1 MAATT
6 APPVYPDE
14 ALVASVRS
22 GDDRALERLYRQHY
36 PMVAQL
42 VRTNS
47 GSDDE
52 AKDIYQE
59 AVIVFYEKAKQPEF
73 VLTCQVKTYLYAV
86 SRRLWLKR
94 LAERNRFATP
104 FADTETWPPEG
115 AAVAETPRDERWAL
129 GQEERYHSMEAA
141 LHQLGEPCRSLL
153 EGFYLREQS
162 MTDLMHEHGYANT
175 DTAKTQKY
183 KCLGRLR
190 KLLFATWK
198 PDEHDDD

>member
-1 MAATT
+1 MAAPI

-14 ALVASVRS
+14 ALVAAVRS

-59 AVIVFYEKAKQPEF
+59 AVIVFYEKAKQPSF

-190 KLLFATWK
+190 KLFFATWR
-198 PDEHDDD
+198 PDEHDED

>member
-1 MAATT
+1 MAAAT
-6 APPVYPDE
+6 APPLVDE
-14 ALVASVRS
+14 ALVAAVRS

-59 AVIVFYEKAKQPEF
+59 AIIVFYEKARQPEF

-86 SRRLWLKR
+86 ARRLWLKR

-104 FADTETWPPEG
+104 FAD
-115 AAVAETPRDERWAL
+115 
-129 GQEERYHSMEAA
+129 
-141 LHQLGEPCRSLL
+141 
-153 EGFYLREQS
+153 
-162 MTDLMHEHGYANT
+162 
-175 DTAKTQKY
+175 
-183 KCLGRLR
+183 
-190 KLLFATWK
+190 
-198 PDEHDDD
+198 